1 MDRSPTGTVD
11 QSQVRQAPRSWL
23 IIVCL
28 FPLVCAAGQCTEPDP
43 SASFPPIAL
52 REIAHGLKLPVFLAD
67 ADDGSDR
74 LFVVEQP
81 GVIRIIDH
89 GRLLDEPF
97 LDIRDKVDSGGEK
110 GLLSVVFHP
119 SYRDN
124 GYFYVDYTAYQRGLY
139 TIVSRFKRQTATH
152 ADPGSE
158 EVLLKIKQP
167 FANHNGGLVM
177 FGPDG
182 DLYIGMGDGGLAF
195 DPFGN
200 GQNPATL
207 LGALLRIDVDHPD
220 GGHHYGIPSDNPYV
234 GKRGYRDEIWAYGL
248 RNPWRFSFDPADGRL
263 FLADVGQDRVEE
275 IDIIKRGG
283 NYGWSVMEGDRC
295 TDGDTCKKDTLE
307 MPVFTYLHP
316 TGFSIT
322 GGFVYRGNEI
332 EGLCGA
338 YLYADYVTKRIWGL
352 RLKNG
357 EVGTQ
362 GILIDA
368 PDNVSSFGQDHMKE
382 LYVLGHRAGTVMKI
396 IPADDS
402 VGGKE

>member
-1 MDRSPTGTVD
+1 MRVKVWS
-11 QSQVRQAPRSWL
+11 
-23 IIVCL
+23 IILCL
-28 FPLVCAAGQCTEPDP
+28 FPLVCTAGECTEPDP
-43 SASFPPIAL
+43 SAPLPPIAL
-52 REIAHGLKLPVFLAD
+52 QEVARGLKLPVFLAD
-67 ADDGSDR
+67 ANDGSDR
-74 LFVVEQP
+74 LFVVEQA
-81 GVIRIIDH
+81 GVIRVIDH
-89 GRLLDEPF
+89 GRLRDEPF

-110 GLLSVVFHP
+110 GLLSVAFHP
-119 SYRDN
+119 AYRDN

-139 TIVSRFKRQTATH
+139 TIVSRFKRRTATR
-152 ADPGSE
+152 ADPDSE
-158 EVLLKIKQP
+158 QVLLKIKQP

-182 DLYIGMGDGGLAF
+182 DLYIGMGDGGLAY

-207 LGALLRIDVDHPD
+207 LGALLRIDVDHANK
-220 GGHHYGIPSDNPYV
+220 GIHYSIPKDNPYA
-234 GKRGYRDEIWAYGL
+234 GKKGFRDEIWAYGL
-248 RNPWRFSFDPADGRL
+248 RNPWRFSFDSADGRL

-283 NYGWSVMEGDRC
+283 NYGWAVMEGDRC
-295 TDGDTCKKDTLE
+295 AEGDACKKDGLE

-332 EGLCGA
+332 DGLCGT

-352 RLKNG
+352 RTRNG
-357 EVGTQ
+357 EVSAQKKLT
-362 GILIDA
+362 DA
-368 PDNVSSFGQDHMKE
+368 PDNVSSFGQDHTKE

-396 IPADDS
+396 VPADTP
-402 VGGKE
+402 VGGKD

>member
-1 MDRSPTGTVD
+1 MR
-11 QSQVRQAPRSWL
+11 VRIWT
-23 IIVCL
+23 IVGCL
-28 FPLVCAAGQCTEPDP
+28 LSSTCIAGECTEPDP
-43 SASFPPIAL
+43 SAPFPPIAL
-52 REIAHGLKLPVFLAD
+52 QEVAHGLKLPVYLTD

-74 LFVVEQP
+74 LFVVEQA
-81 GVIRIIDH
+81 GLIRIIDH

-110 GLLSVVFHP
+110 GLLSVAFHP
-119 SYRDN
+119 AYRDN

-139 TIVSRFKRQTATH
+139 TIVSRFKRRTATQ

-182 DLYIGMGDGGLAF
+182 DLYIGMGDGGLAY

-200 GQNPATL
+200 GQNATTL
-207 LGALLRIDVDHPD
+207 LGALLRIDVDHAS
-220 GGHHYGIPSDNPYV
+220 GGRHYGIPSDNPYV
-234 GKRGYRDEIWAYGL
+234 GKKGYRDEIWAYGL
-248 RNPWRFSFDPADGRL
+248 RNPWRFSFDSADGRL

-283 NYGWSVMEGDRC
+283 NYGWATMEGDRC
-295 TDGDTCKKDTLE
+295 TDGDTCKKDGLE

-332 EGLCGA
+332 DGLCGT

-352 RLKNG
+352 RIRNG
-357 EVGTQ
+357 EVSAQ
-362 GILIDA
+362 GRLIDA

-396 IPADDS
+396 VAADTPT
-402 VGGKE
+402 GGKD

>member
-1 MDRSPTGTVD
+1 VARF
-11 QSQVRQAPRSWL
+11 WL

-28 FPLVCAAGQCTEPDP
+28 FPLVCAAGQCTEPGP
-43 SASFPPIAL
+43 SAPFPPIAL
-52 REIAHGLKLPVFLAD
+52 QEVAHGLKLPVFLAD

-89 GRLLDEPF
+89 GLLLDEPF
-97 LDIRDKVDSGGEK
+97 LDIRAKVDSGGEK
-110 GLLSVVFHP
+110 GLLSVAFHP
-119 SYRDN
+119 AYRDN

-139 TIVSRFKRQTATH
+139 TIVSRFKRQTATR
-152 ADPGSE
+152 ADPSSE

-220 GGHHYGIPSDNPYV
+220 GGRRYGIPSDNPYV
-234 GKRGYRDEIWAYGL
+234 GKKGYRDEIWAYGL
-248 RNPWRFSFDPADGRL
+248 RNPWRFSFDAADGRL

-283 NYGWSVMEGDRC
+283 NYGWAVMEGDRC
-295 TDGDTCKKDTLE
+295 TDGDTCKKDALE

-332 EGLCGA
+332 GGLCGT

-357 EVGTQ
+357 EVSAQ
-362 GILIDA
+362 GNLIDA

-382 LYVLGHRAGTVMKI
+382 LYVLGHRTGTVMKI
-396 IPADDS
+396 IAADES
-402 VGGKE
+402 GGGKD